1 MSGNLYHEQDK
12 NVRRTWMLMIIFF
25 VVVVGISWVFSYV
38 LDSYAIFLGAMI
50 FSLVMNVGSYWFSDK
65 IVLGIS
71 GAKEI
76 DQSDP
81 AAREIYRLVEN
92 LAITAG
98 LPTPKVYI
106 IQDSAMNAF
115 ATGRNPEHGVIALTT
130 GIIGRLEKAELEGV
144 IAHELAH
151 IGNRDTLIQTIAVTL
166 VGLVALLS
174 DFFLRISFWGGGRN
188 RDDNDS
194 GQLGLILG
202 VVAIFLAILA
212 PIFVQLIQLAI
223 SRKREYLAD
232 ATGALL
238 TRYPDG
244 LARALAKISND
255 TEALESA
262 NRATAHMYIS
272 NPFKG
277 KSLSEAFSTHP
288 PIRKRIAALTGLNL
302 QDPNSNS

>member
-1 MSGNLYHEQDK
+1 MTGNLYHEKDK
-12 NVRRTWMLMIIFF
+12 NVRRTWMLMIVFF
-25 VVVVGISWVFSYV
+25 GVVVGIAWVFSYV

-71 GAKEI
+71 GAHEL
-76 DQSDP
+76 DQSQP
-81 AAREIYRLVEN
+81 EAREIYRLVEN

-174 DFFLRISFWGGGRN
+174 DFFLRMSFFGGERS

-202 VVAIFLAILA
+202 IIAIFLAILA
-212 PIFVQLIQLAI
+212 PLFVQLIQLAI

-255 TEALESA
+255 PEALEAA
-262 NRATAHMYIS
+262 NRATAHLYIS

-277 KSLSEAFSTHP
+277 KNFSEAFSTHP
-288 PIRKRIAALTGLNL
+288 PIQKRIAALTGLNL
-302 QDPNSNS
+302 QNPKSNA